1 MITNKVFNFLEELSI
16 NNNREWFQ
24 IHKSEY
30 QVALKEVEETATE
43 MITGLQKFDSRLV
56 GLEAKKCI
64 FRIYRDVRFS
74 KDKVPYKDHFGVF
87 ISPGGKNSSVPG
99 YYLHIQP
106 GESFI
111 GGGVWMPPA
120 NELFAIRQ
128 EIYYNYEQYLSITE
142 NSKFKDSF
150 PTLDGT
156 YKNIKAPKGFESDFE
171 GIDILKNK
179 CYFFAHNLSK
189 EWLLK
194 PNSTNEMIEL
204 MHTIYPFNQFLQ
216 QAIEN
221 IE

>member
-1 MITNKVFNFLEELSI
+1 MITTNVFNFLEELAL

-30 QVALKEVEETATE
+30 QIALKEVEETASK
-43 MITGLQKFDSRLV
+43 IISGLQKVDSRLS
-56 GLEAKKCI
+56 GLDAKKCI

-87 ISPGGKNSSVPG
+87 FSPGGKNSSTPG

-106 GESFI
+106 GQSFL

-120 NELFAIRQ
+120 NELYAIRQ
-128 EIYYNYEQYLSITE
+128 EIYYNYEQFNSIIQ
-142 NSKFKDSF
+142 KPDFKESF
-150 PTLDGT
+150 PQLDGT
-156 YKNIKAPKGFESDFE
+156 FKNIKAPKGFDPEFE
-171 GIDILKNK
+171 GIDTLKYK
-179 CYFFAHNLSK
+179 CFFFGQDLSK

-194 PNSTNEMIEL
+194 PNSTEAIIEKFQSL
-204 MHTIYPFNQFLQ
+204 LPFNQFLQ

>member
-1 MITNKVFNFLEELSI
+1 MITNNVFNFLEELSI

-30 QVALKEVEETATE
+30 QIALKEVEETATE
-43 MITGLQKFDSRLV
+43 IITGLQKFDPRLA

-74 KDKVPYKDHFGVF
+74 KDKVPYKDHFGIF

-106 GESFI
+106 GESFL

-120 NELFAIRQ
+120 NELYAIRQ
-128 EIYYNYEQYLSITE
+128 EIYYNYEQYSSITGNPE
-142 NSKFKDSF
+142 FRKSF
-150 PTLDGT
+150 PQLDGT
-156 YKNIKAPKGFESDFE
+156 FKNIKAPKGFEPDFE
-171 GIDILKNK
+171 GIETLKYK
-179 CYFFAHNLSK
+179 CFFFGHDLTK

-194 PNSTNEMIEL
+194 PESTAEIIEKFHIL
-204 MHTIYPFNQFLQ
+204 LPFNQFLQ